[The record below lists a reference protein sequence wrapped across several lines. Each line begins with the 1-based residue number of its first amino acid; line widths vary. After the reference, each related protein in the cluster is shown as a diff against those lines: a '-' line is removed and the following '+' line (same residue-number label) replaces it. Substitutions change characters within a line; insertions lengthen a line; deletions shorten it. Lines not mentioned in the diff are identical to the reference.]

1 MAINVDINHPS
12 FIKLLD
18 KVNTKVLSAV
28 KVDSY
33 FSLTD
38 GKRKGIS
45 YLTLKLVNSSLGTKM
60 KLTENELLSF
70 VTILWK
76 RNEEIENYELAAIFK
91 DIMENFKII
100 YPSVKPVK
108 KVRKINVK

>member
-12 FIKLLD
+12 FLKLLD
-18 KVNTKVLSAV
+18 KVNTKVLAGI
-28 KVDSY
+28 KVDKY

-45 YLTLKLVNSSLGTKM
+45 YLTLKLVNTSLGSKM
-60 KLTENELLSF
+60 KLSENELLSF

-91 DIMENFKII
+91 DIMENFNLI
-100 YPSVKPVK
+100 YKSVKPVK
-108 KVRKINVK
+108 KVRQIKVR

>member
-12 FIKLLD
+12 FLKLLD
-18 KVNTKVLSAV
+18 KVNTKVLAGI
-28 KVDSY
+28 KVDKY

-45 YLTLKLVNSSLGTKM
+45 YLTLKLVNTSLGSKM
-60 KLTENELLSF
+60 KLSENELLSF

-76 RNEEIENYELAAIFK
+76 RSKTKRY
-91 DIMENFKII
+91 
-100 YPSVKPVK
+100 YRVT
-108 KVRKINVK
+108 

>member
-12 FIKLLD
+12 FLKLLD
-18 KVNTKVLSAV
+18 KVNTRVLSTV
-28 KVDSY
+28 KVEKY

-45 YLTLKLVNSSLGTKM
+45 YLTLKLVNNTLTTKM
-60 KLTENELLSF
+60 KLTENELLSL

-91 DIMENFKII
+91 DIMENFKLI
-100 YPSVKPVK
+100 YNSVKPVK
-108 KVRKINVK
+108 KVRQIKVR

>member
-1 MAINVDINHPS
+1 M
-12 FIKLLD
+12 
-18 KVNTKVLSAV
+18 LSTV
-28 KVDSY
+28 KVEKY

-45 YLTLKLVNSSLGTKM
+45 YLTLKLVNNTLTTKM
-60 KLTENELLSF
+60 KLTENELLSL

-91 DIMENFKII
+91 DIMENFKLI
-100 YPSVKPVK
+100 YNSVKPVK
-108 KVRKINVK
+108 KVRQIKVR

>member
-12 FIKLLD
+12 FLKLLD
-18 KVNTKVLSAV
+18 KVNTRVLSTV
-28 KVDSY
+28 KVEKY
-33 FSLTD
+33 FTLTD

-45 YLTLKLVNSSLGTKM
+45 YLTLKLVNNALTTKM
-60 KLTENELLSF
+60 KLTENELLSL

-91 DIMENFKII
+91 DIMENFKLI
-100 YPSVKPVK
+100 YNSVKPVK
-108 KVRKINVK
+108 KVRQIKVR